1 VCENLCKADAPCKA
15 WTYVKPGVQ
24 APNPRCWLKNTV
36 PAAVSSA
43 CCTSG
48 VKLPKVEPNID
59 RPGGDYTNIT
69 LPPGSVSQVC
79 LNLCSADAPCK
90 AWTYVKPGVQAPNPR
105 CWLKNTVP
113 EARANSCCTSGVK

>member
-1 VCENLCKADAPCKA
+1 LAQEH
-15 WTYVKPGVQ
+15 G
-24 APNPRCWLKNTV
+24 
-36 PAAVSSA
+36 
-43 CCTSG
+43 SG
-48 VKLPKVEPNID
+48 SGEFCVLHLRRQITTNID